1 MDTTHE
7 DPRDFRRQLRLAS
20 VGLALATGAAIVLF
34 TLSPGG
40 SATSGSGV
48 IDAMADVYGTREQ
61 ASWVLHAGLFG
72 LLGVALALWFAT
84 SSAVRAAPVRSLAML
99 VLALWIFA
107 AATEL
112 GQLAVEGRN
121 ATLGDWIADMLG
133 ALAGL
138 FVAPLLLR
146 RLLQRGSS

>member
-7 DPRDFRRQLRLAS
+7 DPRDLRPRLRAAS
-20 VGLALATGAAIVLF
+20 VALAVATGAAILLF

-40 SATSGSGV
+40 SATSGSGL
-48 IDAMADVYGTREQ
+48 IDAMAEIYGTPEQ
-61 ASWVLHAGLFG
+61 ASWVLHAVLFG

-112 GQLAVEGRN
+112 GQLAVEGRS

-133 ALAGL
+133 ALVGL
-138 FVAPLLLR
+138 FAAPLLLR
-146 RLLQRGSS
+146 RLLERWSS

>member
-7 DPRDFRRQLRLAS
+7 DPRGFRRQLRLAS
-20 VGLALATGAAIVLF
+20 LGLTLATGAAIVLF

-40 SATSGSGV
+40 SATSGDAV
-48 IDAMADVYGTREQ
+48 IEAMAEIYGTPDQ

-84 SSAVRAAPVRSLAML
+84 SSAVRTAPVRSLAML

-112 GQLAVEGRN
+112 GQLAVEGRD

-133 ALAGL
+133 ALTGL

-146 RLLQRGSS
+146 RLLQRWSR

>member
-1 MDTTHE
+1 MDTAHE
-7 DPRDFRRQLRLAS
+7 EPRDVRRQLRVAS
-20 VGLALATGAAIVLF
+20 VVLALVIGAAIVLF
-34 TLSPGG
+34 TLSPAG

-48 IDAMADVYGTREQ
+48 IDAMADVYGTPDQ

-72 LLGVALALWFAT
+72 LLGIALALWFAT
-84 SSAVRAAPVRSLAML
+84 SSTVRAAPVRSLAML

-112 GQLAVEGRN
+112 GQLAVEGRD
-121 ATLGDWIADMLG
+121 ATLGDWIADMVG
-133 ALAGL
+133 ALLGL

-146 RLLQRGSS
+146 RLLQRWWS